1 MSPGRAANASTA
13 RPTRACVTSARA
25 PLSRASTRATASLSG
40 ASIWLRFTPNRSGG
54 SGADP
59 ADTEDVTAANAAGF
73 SAVENRRHGAATG
86 ALKRGAL
93 KRDRDI
99 KLAIFGRWTT
109 N

>member
-1 MSPGRAANASTA
+1 VSPGRAANASTA

-54 SGADP
+54 CGADP
-59 ADTEDVTAANAAGF
+59 AEDVTAANAAGS